1 MSGEIKKE
9 KEKIVFKPL
18 LEYRSFSIVAQR
30 YVIYLINLYV
40 FFFIQESSLPYKV
53 DKIVLIR
60 EQTEKLTATRWNQYE
75 N

>member
-30 YVIYLINLYV
+30 YVIYLING

-75 N
+75 D

>member
-18 LEYRSFSIVAQR
+18 LEYRSFSIVAHLRHISDQC
-30 YVIYLINLYV
+30 

>member
-9 KEKIVFKPL
+9 NEKIVFKPL

-30 YVIYLINLYV
+30 YVIYLINGF

>member
-30 YVIYLINLYV
+30 YVIYMING

>member
-30 YVIYLINLYV
+30 YVIYLING
-40 FFFIQESSLPYKV
+40 FFLIQESSLPYKV

>member
-18 LEYRSFSIVAQR
+18 LEYRSFSIVAHLRHISDQM
-30 YVIYLINLYV
+30 NG

>member
-30 YVIYLINLYV
+30 YVIYLINGV
-40 FFFIQESSLPYKV
+40 FFIQESSLPYKV

>member
-1 MSGEIKKE
+1 MLRHISD
-9 KEKIVFKPL
+9 
-18 LEYRSFSIVAQR
+18 QW
-30 YVIYLINLYV
+30 

>member
-9 KEKIVFKPL
+9 KEKIVFKPF

-30 YVIYLINLYV
+30 YVIYLING